1 VTPTSTPRIITR
13 SEHIISRAHISP
25 NALRVLYRLRDAG
38 FAAFLVGGCV
48 RDLLIGTE
56 PKDFDVATDAL
67 PDQVRKLF
75 RNCRL
80 VGRRFRLAHV
90 FFGREIIEVAT
101 FRAATAPPPGEDP
114 TPESPAAE
122 GVDLEAVDPEG
133 AIRGSPALG
142 ESYGEGELE
151 LDDEELDA
159 DPLDSGAVDSAGP
172 ETGELEAAGPDSGA
186 LADEL
191 DDPVEGEDEDDAFG
205 DDAGHPLPAM
215 PARAPRYRERAPRP
229 NGDESAA
236 DLDVD
241 PNAERMFDETGRILR
256 DNVYGT
262 IDADVWR
269 RDLTANALYYNIAD
283 FSIWD
288 YVGGFED
295 IAARKL
301 KLIGDPET
309 RFREDP
315 VRMLRAARFEAKLGF
330 EVDPATAE
338 PIGRLKGLLAG
349 VPPARLFDETL
360 KLFLTGHGRRS
371 FEVLRKRGLL
381 GALLPTV
388 DAYFSKHPGSVVEQ
402 LVMRGLENTDG
413 RVIAGRPVTPTFL
426 FALLLYGPIAGIIEA
441 TPPERW
447 HELSTILDACDRAA
461 RQVQTHVTLP
471 KRFSLGMREMFAL
484 QPRLEYP
491 RGRRALRV
499 LEHPRFRAAYDLL
512 LLRAEYGLAS
522 AEMADWWTRIQ
533 EVSPDERGV
542 MADSL
547 TGQPQRMEGAAPR
560 RGGRRRRRRRGPSS
574 PG

>member
-13 SEHIISRAHISP
+13 SEHIISRAHISS

-38 FAAFLVGGCV
+38 FMAFLVGGCV
-48 RDLLIGTE
+48 RDLLIGIE

-67 PDQVRKLF
+67 PEQVRKLF

-101 FRAATAPPPGEDP
+101 FRAASAPAPGEEPLPDAD
-114 TPESPAAE
+114 SAE
-122 GVDLEAVDPEG
+122 GEDADPEQEG
-133 AIRGSPALG
+133 LDAAGSEIASLEDG
-142 ESYGEGELE
+142 EASLDSSE
-151 LDDEELDA
+151 LDDDEGDEE
-159 DPLDSGAVDSAGP
+159 
-172 ETGELEAAGPDSGA
+172 
-186 LADEL
+186 
-191 DDPVEGEDEDDAFG
+191 DDDDEDEDDLG
-205 DDAGHPLPAM
+205 DDAGHSPPS
-215 PARAPRYRERAPRP
+215 PPRSVARNSNRYRERPALP

-295 IAARKL
+295 VAARKL

-315 VRMLRAARFEAKLGF
+315 VRMLRAARFEAKLSF
-330 EVDPATAE
+330 EIDPATAE
-338 PIGRLKGLLAG
+338 PIERLKGLLAA

-371 FEVLRKRGLL
+371 FEVLRHRGLL
-381 GALLPTV
+381 AALLPSV
-388 DAYFSKHPGSVVEQ
+388 DDYFRKHPGSLVEQ
-402 LVMRGLENTDG
+402 LVMRGLENTDS
-413 RVIAGRPVTPTFL
+413 RVMADKPVTPTFL
-426 FALLLYGPIAGIIEA
+426 FALLLYGPIASIIES

-447 HELSTILDACDRAA
+447 HELGTILDACDRAA
-461 RQVQTHVTLP
+461 RQVQLRISLP

-484 QPRLEYP
+484 QPRLEHP

-499 LEHPRFRAAYDLL
+499 IEHPRFRAAYDLL

-522 AEMADWWTRIQ
+522 AEIAQWWTRIQ
-533 EVSPDERGV
+533 EVSPEERGQ
-542 MADSL
+542 MADAL
-547 TGQPQRMEGAAPR
+547 TGQTQQHTEGAPR